1 MDVMK
6 TGKFIAGC
14 RKELGLTQAALGEKL
29 GITDRAV
36 SKWETG
42 KSLPDASIMLEL
54 CDILGINVNELL
66 CGERIAADN
75 YKEIAEKNMSEMIRL
90 ENEKNGKLQKAQSFI
105 ICSGLIISL
114 FTIVCGFLIA
124 FDNSF
129 VSIAL
134 LYFGGAVMLVDVFYG
149 AILEHDSG
157 YYECQSCGHRYVPPT
172 RAVMFSTHVGSD
184 RLLKCP
190 HCSKREWHKK
200 VLTK

>member
-1 MDVMK
+1 MDVLK
-6 TGKFIAGC
+6 TGKFIANC

-54 CDILGINVNELL
+54 CEILGINVNELL
-66 CGERIAADN
+66 CGERIATEN
-75 YKEIAEKNMSEMIRL
+75 YREIAEKNLNEMISL
-90 ENEKNGKLQKAQSFI
+90 EKEKNTKLEKAQSFI
-105 ICSGLIISL
+105 ICSGLIISI

-134 LYFGGAVMLVDVFYG
+134 MYFGGAVILVDVFYA

-157 YYECQSCGHRYVPPT
+157 YYECKNCGHRYVPPT
-172 RAVMFSTHVGSD
+172 KAVIFSTHVGSD
-184 RLLKCP
+184 RILKCP
-190 HCSKREWHKK
+190 ECSKKDWHKK